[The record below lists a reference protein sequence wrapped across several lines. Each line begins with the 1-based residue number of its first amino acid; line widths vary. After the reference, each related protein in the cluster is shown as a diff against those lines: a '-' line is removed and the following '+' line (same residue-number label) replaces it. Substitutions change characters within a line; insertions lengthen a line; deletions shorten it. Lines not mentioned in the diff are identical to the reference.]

1 MKKTVAVALLVI
13 ASVLIAQAET
23 KTVEGLV
30 KRSEGGSRTFILV
43 NPSIDAMENT
53 VYTVFNIQNAFEKYE
68 GKQVR
73 VTGDFIIRPRGDT
86 AIKSVDSI
94 EEIIK

>member
-1 MKKTVAVALLVI
+1 
-13 ASVLIAQAET
+13 
-23 KTVEGLV
+23 
-30 KRSEGGSRTFILV
+30 
-43 NPSIDAMENT
+43 MENT